1 MEFRRVL
8 FRSSGGRGKGHGV
21 HPYSCSGSMLVDLG
35 RAIRSAAVVDL
46 SRLAARSG
54 ETRATCGMFWVSTAG
69 WATDQGR
76 RRVEVIWLSPV
87 AARSQSISTTVT
99 VDRKSTRLNSSHVAI
114 SYAVFCLKK
123 KNIISSESVR

>member
-76 RRVEVIWLSPV
+76 RRVEVIWLRPV

-99 VDRKSTRLNSSHVAI
+99 VW
-114 SYAVFCLKK
+114 CLDAR
-123 KNIISSESVR
+123 SMWVGRDVWARRAMMSVRLL